1 MCNCGFL
8 AHDVDQISCPGCK
21 DRFLL
26 PTSFYH
32 HLYRRSVMITF
43 TCGPCG
49 DATMTFYNKC
59 HLRVHVLTHLE
70 ADGLASVSVVQP
82 GMPSLKWIHSDQM
95 FWSDIVM
102 ILINNIQTK
111 CATEPTQISLIRSPN
126 IIEARNETFL
136 FFKKLLT
143 HGLLK
148 Y

>member
-1 MCNCGFL
+1 
-8 AHDVDQISCPGCK
+8 
-21 DRFLL
+21 
-26 PTSFYH
+26 
-32 HLYRRSVMITF
+32 
-43 TCGPCG
+43 
-49 DATMTFYNKC
+49 MTFYNKC

-82 GMPSLKWIHSDQM
+82 GMPSLKWIHSDQI

-143 HGLLK
+143 HGFLK